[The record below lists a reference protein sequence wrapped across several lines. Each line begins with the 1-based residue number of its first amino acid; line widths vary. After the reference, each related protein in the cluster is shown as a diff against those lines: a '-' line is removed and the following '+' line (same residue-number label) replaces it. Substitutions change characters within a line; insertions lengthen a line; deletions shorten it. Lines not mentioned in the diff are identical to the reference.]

1 MKMEMTK
8 DHPRASV
15 SLWIVSYLVLL
26 WSIVVHLVDR
36 VLLLLTPTPRSAR
49 WEVGTTQEQLTG
61 LVGRGPPN

>member
-49 WEVGTTQEQLTG
+49 WEPAPH
-61 LVGRGPPN
+61 RNN